1 MSEKVEYC
9 GKREMPN
16 ANGSL
21 ELGRAVGVE
30 RARKTALQGPGRCEI
45 LNHLGVFI
53 NHAGS

>member
-1 MSEKVEYC
+1 MQMGAWNWE
-9 GKREMPN
+9 GQW
-16 ANGSL
+16 GI
-21 ELGRAVGVE
+21 E